1 MNNKLNN
8 IMIHHNIPVAQ
19 RQALADDL
27 FGILNDHY
35 DCDVFQDFLI
45 GEGYMRSIEELDK

>member
-1 MNNKLNN
+1 MNERLNN

-27 FGILNDHY
+27 FGLLNDHY

-45 GEGYMRSIEELDK
+45 GEGYMRSIEELDE